1 MGGGAAALIAPVAG
15 SLLMG
20 RFGSAV
26 LWASC
31 GFVGLAAATG
41 QLALGTLR
49 RNQLGGAGA
58 VKRDGRSGIQD
69 A

>member
-1 MGGGAAALIAPVAG
+1 
-15 SLLMG
+15 MG

-41 QLALGTLR
+41 QLGLGTLPR
-49 RNQLGGAGA
+49 HQVGGAGVLKPEA
-58 VKRDGRSGIQD
+58 
-69 A
+69 